1 MKQKCKDNRLP
12 IWSEVAFSA
21 LASVI
26 IVLSH
31 KFATDGTLF
40 FIDAGK
46 DSFSTCISYIYQM
59 VLLGFLLF
67 LSCCFFEHLFSS
79 VL

>member
-12 IWSEVAFSA
+12 IWSEAAFSA

-31 KFATDGTLF
+31 KFVTDGTLF
-40 FIDAGK
+40 SIDAGK
-46 DSFSTCISYIYQM
+46 DTFSTFISYIYQM
-59 VLLGFLLF
+59 AFLV
-67 LSCCFFEHLFSS
+67 SCCFSPAAFLSIFFSS
-79 VL
+79 ML